1 LPANIRPVGIEMLT
15 ETDQKTNSGT
25 ISQESPKSARAP
37 DTQLRSMT
45 GFAQAAVQE
54 EGFSVSLSLRSVN
67 HRTLDLHL
75 NLPEQLSHMEP
86 ALRREVAA
94 FRPRGHLQLR
104 VSLEGAAASSPAV
117 DETLAG
123 KYIDLFRRLAER
135 YDLSLETA
143 MQSLP
148 QLPGVVSFNN
158 SNSSQPVS
166 PIVESAVLRAV
177 REALREWDA
186 MRAREGSIIED
197 ELRSRT
203 GTISGSVERL
213 QKLRE
218 QMLPVAQT
226 KLRERLQEWLGQD
239 AIDATRLAQEAALL
253 AERTDVSEEILRL
266 KAHLTQFPEMLGSD
280 AEVGKK
286 LDFLLQE
293 IQREVNTLLAKTT
306 GLGESGLQ
314 MTQTALEIKGEV
326 EKLREQVQNVQ

>member
-1 LPANIRPVGIEMLT
+1 MPANISPVWIEMLT

-25 ISQESPKSARAP
+25 KPQQAPVATRAAESP
-37 DTQLRSMT
+37 LRSMT
-45 GFAQAAVQE
+45 GFAQASVQE
-54 EGFSVSLSLRSVN
+54 EGFSLSVSLRSVN

-75 NLPEQLSHMEP
+75 NLPDQLGHLEP

-94 FRPRGHLQLR
+94 FRPRGHLQIR
-104 VSLEGAAASSPAV
+104 VSLERAAAATPAV
-117 DETLAG
+117 DEALAG

-135 YDLSLETA
+135 SGISLETA
-143 MQSLP
+143 MQTLS

-158 SNSSQPVS
+158 SSSSQPVS
-166 PIVESAVLRAV
+166 SVVESAVLGAV
-177 REALREWDA
+177 REVLRDWDT

-197 ELRSRT
+197 EFRSRS
-203 GTISGSVERL
+203 GTISVSVERL

-239 AIDATRLAQEAALL
+239 TIDAARLAQEAAVL

-266 KAHLTQFPEMLGSD
+266 KAHLTQFPEMLGSE

-306 GLGESGLQ
+306 GLGESGLP

>member
-1 LPANIRPVGIEMLT
+1 MLT
-15 ETDQKTNSGT
+15 ETDQKTKPGT
-25 ISQESPKSARAP
+25 KPQQARAQESA
-37 DTQLRSMT
+37 LRSMT
-45 GFAQAAVQE
+45 GFAQASVQE
-54 EGFSVSLSLRSVN
+54 EGFSLSVSLRSVN

-75 NLPEQLSHMEP
+75 NLPDQLSQLEP

-94 FRPRGHLQLR
+94 LRPRGHLQIR
-104 VSLEGAAASSPAV
+104 VSLERAAAAAPAV
-117 DETLAG
+117 DEALVG

-135 YDLSLETA
+135 YGLSLETV
-143 MQSLP
+143 METLP

-166 PIVESAVLRAV
+166 SVVEPAVLGAV
-177 REALREWDA
+177 REVLRDWDA

-197 ELRSRT
+197 ELRTRS
-203 GTISGSVERL
+203 GAISVSVERL

-239 AIDATRLAQEAALL
+239 SIDAARLAQEAAVL

-306 GLGESGLQ
+306 GLGESGLA

>member
-1 LPANIRPVGIEMLT
+1 MLT
-15 ETDQKTNSGT
+15 ETDRKANSETKPQG
-25 ISQESPKSARAP
+25 PPGSARAP
-37 DTQLRSMT
+37 ESALRSMT
-45 GFAQAAVQE
+45 GFAQASVQE
-54 EGFSVSLSLRSVN
+54 EGFSLSVSLRSVN

-75 NLPEQLSHMEP
+75 NLPDQLCHLEP

-94 FRPRGHLQLR
+94 FRARGHLQLR
-104 VSLEGAAASSPAV
+104 VSLDQAAAATPAV
-117 DETLAG
+117 NEALAG

-135 YDLSLETA
+135 FGISLETA

-158 SNSSQPVS
+158 SNSSQPIS
-166 PIVESAVLRAV
+166 SIVESAVLRAV
-177 REALREWDA
+177 REVLWDWDA

-197 ELRSRT
+197 ELRSRSRA
-203 GTISGSVERL
+203 ISVSVERL
-213 QKLRE
+213 QTLRE

-239 AIDATRLAQEAALL
+239 AIDAARLAQEAAVL

-266 KAHLTQFPEMLGSD
+266 KAHLAQFPEMLGSD

-306 GLGESGLQ
+306 GLGESGLS
-314 MTQTALEIKGEV
+314 MTQSALEIKGEV